1 MPRNKEFDKEEKL
14 EIARNLFWEK
24 GYQATSLNDLEKA
37 LKINRSSLYLTFGNK
52 HDLFIK
58 CLINYI
64 SLKKQEYTAATSGE
78 DPISAVKNLIYD
90 IMNKVLKDTKTCLV
104 VNSTFELAR
113 IDREIGSLLK
123 QQAADTVLLIKNLFI
138 KAQTMG
144 QLSAGKDPELLAYF
158 VVTNF
163 TAMWNTH
170 LLFKNKKRLEE
181 LTDFLIKSICD

>member
-52 HDLFIK
+52 HNLFK
-58 CLINYI
+58 MCLINYI
-64 SLKKQEYTAATSGE
+64 SLKKQEYNAAISND
-78 DPISAVKNLIYD
+78 DPILAIKNLIYY
-90 IMNKVLKDTKTCLV
+90 IMNKVLTDTKTCLA

-113 IDREIGSLLK
+113 IDPEIGPILK
-123 QQAADTVLLIKNLFI
+123 QQAMDTVLVIKNLLV
-138 KAQTMG
+138 KAQATG
-144 QLSAGKDPELLAYF
+144 QLSSNKDPELLAYF

-170 LLFKNKKRLEE
+170 LLFKDKKTLEE
-181 LTDFLIKSICD
+181 LTEFLIKSVCD